1 MRVDF
6 YLNSDPGPDA
16 RLRLACRLVEKAYR
30 LGHRV
35 YVHVAS
41 QQQAQRLDDLLWTFR
56 AGSFVPHAQVSQS
69 SGQDHPVLIGED
81 ATAAKGAD
89 LLVNLS
95 SSVPSFYSAFQRV
108 IEVVGEDDTERT
120 SARERFRFYRDQGLS
135 PQSHRVSGAAPS
147 GAV

>member
-6 YLNSDPGPDA
+6 YLNSDTGPDA

-35 YVHVAS
+35 YIHAAS
-41 QQQAQRLDDLLWTFR
+41 RQQAQRLDDLLWTFR

-69 SGQDHPVLIGED
+69 RAQDHPVLIGD
-81 ATAAKGAD
+81 DGNAAQGAD

-95 SSVPSFYSAFQRV
+95 SSVPSFYSAFRRV
-108 IEVVGEDDTERT
+108 IEVVGEDETERN
-120 SARERFRFYRDQGLS
+120 SARQRFRFYRDQGLS
-135 PQSHRVSGAAPS
+135 PQSHRVSGTAP
-147 GAV
+147 